1 MQNFLL
7 DIVMPDNIW
16 QMVVWYLLLVVC
28 TILYLVERH
37 KKRSKKRNELLQE
50 KINAIEEI
58 KEQMMR
64 DKSPNKKDLYSATF
78 TLASIAEY
86 CKQTFEVS
94 QFVVY
99 DEAGKNLDKAVD
111 LVKKLYVKKW
121 KDDKTNHY
129 KTLIVE
135 LLDNAVQYLSQAL

>member
-28 TILYLVERH
+28 TILYLVVIH

-78 TLASIAEY
+78 TLASISEY

-99 DEAGKNLDKAVD
+99 DEAGKNLDKAGD
-111 LVKKLYVKKW
+111 LVKKLDVKKW
-121 KDDKTNHY
+121 KDDKTNHD

>member
-28 TILYLVERH
+28 TILYLVVRH

-99 DEAGKNLDKAVD
+99 DEAGKNLDKAGD
-111 LVKKLYVKKW
+111 LVKKLDVKKW
-121 KDDKTNHY
+121 KDDKTNHD